1 MIKETL
7 NYLFE
12 EKKQED
18 GNIGVVHVYRKAD
31 NAWVGFIRYIK
42 ESLDGKPFVKFFA
55 SDLGQGITNE
65 FKQELSQFS
74 KSMAQEWKEKDGI
87 DFKVNSNL
95 DVKFNMIIDKGDGT
109 PPKKVTV

>member
-7 NYLFE
+7 NYEFE
-12 EKKQED
+12 DKQQED
-18 GNIGVVHVYRKAD
+18 GNIGVVHVYRKQD

-42 ESLDGKPFVKFFA
+42 ESLNGKPFVKFFA

-65 FKQELSQFS
+65 FKQELGEFS
-74 KSMAQEWKEKDGI
+74 KSMAEEWKKEGI

-109 PPKKVTV
+109 PPKKIVV